1 LEIDRGTPVRF
12 PRGFMRTSHLGW
24 LLVMNLFWS
33 GTPAA
38 FKALSESMSPGEIV
52 TLRFTLAAIA
62 LVVVWRWL
70 PGSAPRG
77 SDQWKT
83 ALMGVVVFS
92 LGPRLQVWGVSLGN
106 AGDSSVVSALEPL
119 VTAVAAAVWL
129 RERVPRRRWLG
140 FIIGLSGMLW
150 INGLW
155 KGQLAW
161 LGLVANLV
169 FISSFVCE
177 AAYSVVGKPLLARAG
192 LLKVVGTALLWGTAA
207 NLLVDGINTWEQA
220 VRLPIGSWLLIGYL
234 TVICTLVGYSLWYLV
249 IRETDVSL
257 AAMTIL
263 LQPIF
268 GVFIATWTLGE
279 PLHIGQVWGV
289 LAIVAGLCVG
299 IRLSWPVTG
308 GAPHRPGPGSLP
320 PPPR

>member
-1 LEIDRGTPVRF
+1 MEIDRGTPVRF
-12 PRGFMRTSHLGW
+12 PRGSMRISHLGW

-52 TLRFTLAAIA
+52 TLRYTLAAIA
-62 LVVVWRWL
+62 LVVAWRWL
-70 PGSAPRG
+70 PGLAPRG
-77 SDQWKT
+77 IDQWK
-83 ALMGVVVFS
+83 AAWMGVVVFS
-92 LGPRLQVWGVSLGN
+92 LGPRLQVWGVSLGK
-106 AGDSSVVSALEPL
+106 AGDSSVVTALEPL
-119 VTAVAAAVWL
+119 VTAVAAAIWL
-129 RERVPRRRWLG
+129 RERVPPRRWLG
-140 FIIGLSGMLW
+140 FAIGLSGMLW

-207 NLLVDGINTWEQA
+207 NLLVDGLNTWEQA
-220 VRLPIGSWLLIGYL
+220 SRMPLGSWLLIGYL

-249 IRETDVSL
+249 IRETEVSL

-263 LQPIF
+263 FQPIF
-268 GVFIATWTLGE
+268 GVLIATLTLGE
-279 PLHIGQVWGV
+279 PLHVGQLWGV
-289 LAIVAGLCVG
+289 LAILAGLCVG
-299 IRLSWPVTG
+299 IRRS
-308 GAPHRPGPGSLP
+308 RSLGHSNREP
-320 PPPR
+320 SGRQS